1 MKDPFV
7 WFWTAMIFLSIAWYA
22 VLLFYVGVRG
32 GGEILRMM
40 RALSERLENDDA
52 QPLAQDDQ
60 P

>member
-1 MKDPFV
+1 MRDPFV

-32 GGEILRMM
+32 GREILRMT
-40 RALSERLENDDA
+40 RALSDRPEDDGVE
-52 QPLAQDDQ
+52 PPVKDDE